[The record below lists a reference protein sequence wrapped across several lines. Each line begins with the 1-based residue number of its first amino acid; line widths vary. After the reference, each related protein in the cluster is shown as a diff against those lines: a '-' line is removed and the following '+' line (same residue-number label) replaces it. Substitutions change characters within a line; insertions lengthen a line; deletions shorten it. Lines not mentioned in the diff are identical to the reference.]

1 MTTDPESPQQFEVDF
16 DITVVD
22 GEPGRRLATL
32 QADAILEVLTWFH
45 HHAQPSDRPPTAEA
59 AGSSQPAASGGA

>member
-1 MTTDPESPQQFEVDF
+1 MAADPESPQPFEVDF

-22 GEPGRRLATL
+22 GEPGRRLAVL

-45 HHAQPSDRPPTAEA
+45 HHAQPSAGQPAAEA
-59 AGSSQPAASGGA
+59 AGNGQPAADHGA

>member
-1 MTTDPESPQQFEVDF
+1 MTADPESRERFEVDF

-22 GEPGRRLATL
+22 GEKGRRLAVL
-32 QADAILEVLTWFH
+32 QAEAILDVLTWFH
-45 HHAQPSDRPPTAEA
+45 HHTQPSNRPPTAEA